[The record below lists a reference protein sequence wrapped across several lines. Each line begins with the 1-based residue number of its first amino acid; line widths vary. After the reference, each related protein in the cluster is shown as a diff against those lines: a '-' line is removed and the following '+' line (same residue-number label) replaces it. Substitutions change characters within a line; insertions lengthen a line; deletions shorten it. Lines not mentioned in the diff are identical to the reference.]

1 MTAAVVALLLSLPAA
16 WSDEPATRELI
27 YGSQL
32 MTHEERQQYRRDMRE
47 ARDARA
53 QDQVRDRNRER
64 VRQRARQR
72 GVDLRDPEGVVRK

>member
-1 MTAAVVALLLSLPAA
+1 MKAAVLALLVSLPAA
-16 WSDEPATRELI
+16 WSDEPAPRELI

-32 MTHEERQQYRRDMRE
+32 MTHEERQQYRRDMRD

-53 QDQVRDRNRER
+53 QNQVRDRNRER
-64 VRQRARQR
+64 VRARARQR